1 MKFLNL
7 IILIFIIF
15 FLQNNCFADKDINI
29 DWGKWNTSSDTKEI
43 EYNYE
48 QYLFELDKSNLQDYK
63 SQYKKH
69 DFDDI
74 NMDQM
79 EIDQLNG
86 L

>member
-15 FLQNNCFADKDINI
+15 LLQNICFADKDINI
-29 DWGKWNTSSDTKEI
+29 DWGKWNTSSDKKEI

-63 SQYKKH
+63 SQYIKQ